1 MTKKEWLLAFKN
13 YYGRKPNKDEQM
25 FGLLAGQYTLP
36 SRRRLGMKRGHL
48 IALLV
53 SLVLVLVIGVGATVT
68 YRYQSGC
75 ITGKWQAT
83 TLTKSLTAELESELK
98 KETTYY
104 DYYKAYSNG
113 NSFYTNQAVTLKTSG
128 NKVVADVTYTVDR
141 LALYSA
147 MSSVV
152 SAAYGVTADDID
164 AVLPYDDFVTSLN
177 SSMKKQ
183 AKKVGAHYDSKTATV
198 TATLFTAKVSP
209 FKHSWQ
215 VTEVNDKLYQAY
227 FSKAL
232 NLRSGNEM
240 PFRLSG
246 KTLTVNK
253 RIIFSRMQD

>member
-1 MTKKEWLLAFKN
+1 MTKKEWLSAFKN

-25 FGLLAGQYTLP
+25 CGLLAGQYTIP
-36 SRRRLGMKRGHL
+36 PRRRLGMKRGRF
-48 IALLV
+48 IDLLV
-53 SLVLVLVIGVGATVT
+53 SLIVVLVVGVAATVT

-75 ITGKWQAT
+75 LKGNWQAT

-128 NKVVADVTYTVDR
+128 NKVVAEVTYTVDR

-152 SAAYGVTADDID
+152 SAVYGVTADDID
-164 AVLPYDDFVTSLN
+164 AGLPYDDFVDALD

-198 TATLFTAKVSP
+198 TATLFTARVSP

-215 VTEVNDKLYQAY
+215 VREVNDKLYRAY

-232 NLRSGNEM
+232 NLRSGSEM
-240 PFRLSG
+240 SYQLSG

-253 RIIFSRMQD
+253 KVIFSQIQD